1 MWVDQSGSTYT
12 NWDSGEPNDYKN
24 LGEDCVHMHSE
35 LESREYKWNDLRCDG
50 SYNIPYVCETRGKS
64 GSIMLYVVQPNVKF
78 VYQSLSRLN
87 TKNQRHRPSLMYK
100 KKKLSYVLISLQYF
114 GRISK
119 HYWFKF
125 SATSCLSPNQC
136 RAFIYLG

>member
-64 GSIMLYVVQPNVKF
+64 GSIMLYYVVQPNVKF
-78 VYQSLSRLN
+78 VY
-87 TKNQRHRPSLMYK
+87 
-100 KKKLSYVLISLQYF
+100 
-114 GRISK
+114 
-119 HYWFKF
+119 
-125 SATSCLSPNQC
+125 
-136 RAFIYLG
+136 